1 MFVGHLGAGLAA
13 RAADERINLGLLFV
27 AAMGLDA
34 ALWAF
39 ALAGWERFAVPPDFA
54 RRHYLLFDFP
64 LSHSLLAALLWALA
78 AALLWAWLTGG
89 RRFAALIV
97 ALVIFSHWP
106 LDALT
111 HVPELSLWG
120 GNSPRVGLDLLDHQ
134 PWALIAEGA
143 VAALGLGLFLARTG
157 LARRRKLAVAALV
170 LVAGILTWAGSVA
183 IAPPP
188 GTAALALTSLAGIA
202 LIAAL
207 GAFVDRQPQTRG

>member
-13 RAADERINLGLLFV
+13 KAADERINLGLLFA
-27 AAMGLDA
+27 AAMLLDA

-39 ALAGWERFAVPPDFA
+39 ALAGWERFEVPPDFA

-64 LSHSLLAALLWALA
+64 LSHSLVAALLWALA
-78 AALLWAWLTGG
+78 AALLWVWLTG
-89 RRFAALIV
+89 RRRYAALIV
-97 ALVIFSHWP
+97 ALVVLSHWF

-111 HVPELSLWG
+111 HVAELSLWG
-120 GNSPRVGLDLLDHQ
+120 GSSPRVGLDLLDHQ

-143 VAALGLGLFLARTG
+143 VAALGLGLFLARAG
-157 LARRRKLAVAALV
+157 LTPWRKLAVATLV

-183 IAPPP
+183 ATPPP
-188 GTAALALTSLAGIA
+188 GTTILALTSLASIA

-207 GAFVDRQPQTRG
+207 AALADRGAKPA